1 MELFKMTDKVSRLTD
16 ETENWS
22 FGKMLRFTALLML
35 TRIKSLLKGAFLP
48 NDRFSVSVFGGIK
61 LLCYPRVCKINEMFC
76 STNIRLELLGYRSVC
91 LFIYK

>member
-1 MELFKMTDKVSRLTD
+1 MAKRTKPRTGHSA
-16 ETENWS
+16 
-22 FGKMLRFTALLML
+22 KMLRFTALLML
-35 TRIKSLLKGAFLP
+35 TRSKSLLKGAFLP

-61 LLCYPRVCKINEMFC
+61 LLCYPRVCKINEIFC